1 VEWVVTTGK
10 TVEQAKERALDQL
23 GIAADEAEFE
33 TISAPKKGLFG
44 MVRGEA
50 QIRARVRPVQ
60 PRAKKENRRGRD
72 GGGKRGGKRRGGQ
85 GQSGEQGRNRS
96 KGSKDSNGGGRQS
109 GSRQPSGS
117 TSDTSRAPKDK
128 GSSSAPAKKKAATR
142 AATPSKNTPQKEH
155 EAVVNMNIQ
164 EQAEVVE
171 EFLGGLVDAFGFTAD
186 ISTTELEEDTVLVRV
201 DGEGL
206 GLMVGRKGRTLSA
219 IHEISRAVLHREA
232 DGPLRG
238 RIRLDVA
245 GYRERRQIALEG
257 FVREAAAKVLDDGVD
272 LALEPM
278 SAPDRKI
285 VHDTAAEIDGIGTLS
300 EGEEPNRRVV
310 LVVEDG
316 D

>member
-1 VEWVVTTGK
+1 MEWIQTTGK

-33 TISAPKKGLFG
+33 TVASPKKGLFG

-50 QIRARVRPVQ
+50 QVRARVRPVQ
-60 PRAKKENRRGRD
+60 PRSKDESRRGR
-72 GGGKRGGKRRGGQ
+72 GGDRQNKRGGGNGAGR
-85 GQSGEQGRNRS
+85 SGERGKNRS
-96 KGSKDSNGGGRQS
+96 KGSGGGGRQGGS
-109 GSRQPSGS
+109 GQKGRRDSV
-117 TSDTSRAPKDK
+117 DTGATR
-128 GSSSAPAKKKAATR
+128 SSAKPTPTKQTPARSGGGDRPPVKKDQE
-142 AATPSKNTPQKEH
+142 TP
-155 EAVVNMNIQ
+155 VNMSIE
-164 EQAEVVE
+164 EQSEVVE
-171 EFLGGLVDAFGFTAD
+171 DFLGGLVDAFGLTAD
-186 ISTTELEEDTVLVRV
+186 IGTTKIEEDTVLVRV
-201 DGEGL
+201 DGEDL
-206 GLMVGRKGRTLSA
+206 GLLVGRKGRTLSA

-245 GYRERRQIALEG
+245 GYRERRQAALEA
-257 FVREAAAKVLDDGVD
+257 FVRETATKVIEDGVD

-285 VHDTAAEIDGIGTLS
+285 VHDTAGEIDGIRTLS

-310 LVVEDG
+310 LVPESD

>member
-1 VEWVVTTGK
+1 MEWVVTTGK

-33 TISAPKKGLFG
+33 TITSPKKGLFG

-60 PRAKKENRRGRD
+60 PRAKKEARRGRD
-72 GGGKRGGKRRGGQ
+72 GGGNKRSGGNKRGGGQ
-85 GQSGEQGRNRS
+85 GRAKSGG
-96 KGSKDSNGGGRQS
+96 GGGGRQG
-109 GSRQPSGS
+109 GSNKKSESCAEGEEP
-117 TSDTSRAPKDK
+117 RATV
-128 GSSSAPAKKKAATR
+128 PAKKK
-142 AATPSKNTPQKEH
+142 PSGRKDAPARNKPEKDQ
-155 EAVVNMNIQ
+155 EAIVNMSVQ
-164 EQAEVVE
+164 EQSEVVE
-171 EFLGGLVDAFGFTAD
+171 EFLGGLVEAFGFSAD
-186 ISTTELEEDTVLVRV
+186 VSTTEIEEDTVLVRV
-201 DGEGL
+201 DGDGL

-257 FVREAAAKVLDDGVD
+257 FVREAAAKVIEDGVD

-285 VHDTAAEIDGIGTLS
+285 VHDTAAEIEGIRTLS

-310 LVVEDG
+310 LVVEG
-316 D
+316 DD

>member
-1 VEWVVTTGK
+1 MEWVVTTGK

-60 PRAKKENRRGRD
+60 PRAKKDNRRGRD

-85 GQSGEQGRNRS
+85 GQSGEARNRS
-96 KGSKDSNGGGRQS
+96 KGAKGSSGGGGRGGGS
-109 GSRQPSGS
+109 GSKGEGSGGAKKGGGPSAA
-117 TSDTSRAPKDK
+117 T
-128 GSSSAPAKKKAATR
+128 KKKAASAP
-142 AATPSKNTPQKEH
+142 AAAAKKPSHKEQ

-186 ISTTELEEDTVLVRV
+186 ISTTEIEEDTVLVRV

-257 FVREAAAKVLDDGVD
+257 FVREAAGKVVEDGVD

-285 VHDTAAEIDGIGTLS
+285 VHDTAAEIDGIRTVS

>member
-1 VEWVVTTGK
+1 
-10 TVEQAKERALDQL
+10 
-23 GIAADEAEFE
+23 
-33 TISAPKKGLFG
+33 
-44 MVRGEA
+44 M
-50 QIRARVRPVQ
+50 
-60 PRAKKENRRGRD
+60 
-72 GGGKRGGKRRGGQ
+72 
-85 GQSGEQGRNRS
+85 
-96 KGSKDSNGGGRQS
+96 
-109 GSRQPSGS
+109 
-117 TSDTSRAPKDK
+117 
-128 GSSSAPAKKKAATR
+128 
-142 AATPSKNTPQKEH
+142 
-155 EAVVNMNIQ
+155 
-164 EQAEVVE
+164 
-171 EFLGGLVDAFGFTAD
+171 
-186 ISTTELEEDTVLVRV
+186 RV

>member
-1 VEWVVTTGK
+1 MEWVVTTGK

-33 TISAPKKGLFG
+33 TITSPKKGLFG

-60 PRAKKENRRGRD
+60 PRAKKEARRGRN
-72 GGGKRGGKRRGGQ
+72 GGAKRSGGKKRGGEGR
-85 GQSGEQGRNRS
+85 SGDQGRGRS
-96 KGSKDSNGGGRQS
+96 KSSGGGRQGDS
-109 GSRQPSGS
+109 GQKREPRGDQDAQRKS
-117 TSDTSRAPKDK
+117 A
-128 GSSSAPAKKKAATR
+128 APAKKKSTGRKDAPAR
-142 AATPSKNTPQKEH
+142 NKPKNDQ
-155 EAVVNMNIQ
+155 EAVVNMSVQ
-164 EQAEVVE
+164 EQSEVVE
-171 EFLGGLVDAFGFTAD
+171 EFLGGLVDAFGFSAD
-186 ISTTELEEDTVLVRV
+186 VSTTEIEEDTVLVRV

-257 FVREAAAKVLDDGVD
+257 FVREASAKVLEDGVD

-285 VHDTAAEIDGIGTLS
+285 VHDTAAEIAGISTLS

-310 LVVEDG
+310 LVVEG
-316 D
+316 DD

>member
-1 VEWVVTTGK
+1 
-10 TVEQAKERALDQL
+10 
-23 GIAADEAEFE
+23 
-33 TISAPKKGLFG
+33 
-44 MVRGEA
+44 M
-50 QIRARVRPVQ
+50 
-60 PRAKKENRRGRD
+60 
-72 GGGKRGGKRRGGQ
+72 
-85 GQSGEQGRNRS
+85 
-96 KGSKDSNGGGRQS
+96 
-109 GSRQPSGS
+109 
-117 TSDTSRAPKDK
+117 
-128 GSSSAPAKKKAATR
+128 
-142 AATPSKNTPQKEH
+142 
-155 EAVVNMNIQ
+155 
-164 EQAEVVE
+164 
-171 EFLGGLVDAFGFTAD
+171 
-186 ISTTELEEDTVLVRV
+186 
-201 DGEGL
+201 
-206 GLMVGRKGRTLSA
+206 
-219 IHEISRAVLHREA
+219 LHREA

>member
-1 VEWVVTTGK
+1 MEWVVTTGK

-33 TISAPKKGLFG
+33 TITSPKKGLFG

-60 PRAKKENRRGRD
+60 PRAKTDARRGRN
-72 GGGKRGGKRRGGQ
+72 GGGNKRSGGNKRGGQ
-85 GQSGEQGRNRS
+85 GRAKS
-96 KGSKDSNGGGRQS
+96 GGG
-109 GSRQPSGS
+109 GSRQG
-117 TSDTSRAPKDK
+117 
-128 GSSSAPAKKKAATR
+128 GSSKKTEARPEGDAPRATTPAKKKTTGRKDAPAR
-142 AATPSKNTPQKEH
+142 NKPKKDQ
-155 EAVVNMNIQ
+155 EAVVNMSVQ
-164 EQAEVVE
+164 EQSEVVE
-171 EFLGGLVDAFGFTAD
+171 EFLSGLVEAFGFSAD
-186 ISTTELEEDTVLVRV
+186 VSTTEIEEDTVLVRV
-201 DGEGL
+201 DGDGL

-257 FVREAAAKVLDDGVD
+257 FVREAAAKVIEDGVD

-285 VHDTAAEIDGIGTLS
+285 VHDTAAEIDGIRTLS

-310 LVVEDG
+310 LVVEAD

>member
-1 VEWVVTTGK
+1 MEWVVTTGK

-33 TISAPKKGLFG
+33 TITSPKKGLFG

-60 PRAKKENRRGRD
+60 PRAKKEARRGRD
-72 GGGKRGGKRRGGQ
+72 GGGNKRSGGNKRGGGQ
-85 GQSGEQGRNRS
+85 GRAKSGGA
-96 KGSKDSNGGGRQS
+96 GGRQG
-109 GSRQPSGS
+109 GSSKK
-117 TSDTSRAPKDK
+117 SDSRAEGDEPRETVPARKKTSGRKD
-128 GSSSAPAKKKAATR
+128 APARNKPKKD
-142 AATPSKNTPQKEH
+142 Q
-155 EAVVNMNIQ
+155 EAIVNMSVQ
-164 EQAEVVE
+164 EQSEVVE
-171 EFLGGLVDAFGFTAD
+171 EFLGGLVEAFGFSAD
-186 ISTTELEEDTVLVRV
+186 VSTTEIEEDTVLVRV
-201 DGEGL
+201 DGDGL

-257 FVREAAAKVLDDGVD
+257 FVREAAAKVIEDGVD

-285 VHDTAAEIDGIGTLS
+285 VHDTAAEIEGIRTLS

-310 LVVEDG
+310 LVVEG
-316 D
+316 DD

>member
-1 VEWVVTTGK
+1 MEWVVTTGK

-33 TISAPKKGLFG
+33 TITSPKKGLFG

-60 PRAKKENRRGRD
+60 PRAKKDARRGRN
-72 GGGKRGGKRRGGQ
+72 GGGGSSKRGGGNKRSSGQ
-85 GQSGEQGRNRS
+85 GRTKA
-96 KGSKDSNGGGRQS
+96 KGSGGGGPQG
-109 GSRQPSGS
+109 GSNRKADERPDGDEAAEAGPSKKKQGG
-117 TSDTSRAPKDK
+117 RKE
-128 GSSSAPAKKKAATR
+128 APARNKPKKE
-142 AATPSKNTPQKEH
+142 QED
-155 EAVVNMNIQ
+155 VVNMSVQ
-164 EQAEVVE
+164 EQSEVVE
-171 EFLGGLVDAFGFTAD
+171 EFLSGLVDAFGFTAD
-186 ISTTELEEDTVLVRV
+186 VSTTEIEEDTVLVRV

-257 FVREAAAKVLDDGVD
+257 FVKEAAAKVLEDGVD

-285 VHDTAAEIDGIGTLS
+285 VHDTAAEIAGIRTLS
-300 EGEEPNRRVV
+300 EGEEPNRRVI
-310 LVVEDG
+310 LVVED
-316 D
+316 DD

>member
-1 VEWVVTTGK
+1 MEWVVTTGK

-33 TISAPKKGLFG
+33 TITSPKKGLFG

-60 PRAKKENRRGRD
+60 PRAKKEARRGRD
-72 GGGKRGGKRRGGQ
+72 GGGNKRSGGNKRGGGQ
-85 GQSGEQGRNRS
+85 GRAKSGG
-96 KGSKDSNGGGRQS
+96 GGGGRQG
-109 GSRQPSGS
+109 GSNKKSE
-117 TSDTSRAPKDK
+117 SRAEGEEPR
-128 GSSSAPAKKKAATR
+128 ATVPAKKK
-142 AATPSKNTPQKEH
+142 PSGRKDAPARNKPEKDQ
-155 EAVVNMNIQ
+155 EAIVNMSVQ
-164 EQAEVVE
+164 EQSEVVE
-171 EFLGGLVDAFGFTAD
+171 EFLGGLVEAFGFSAD
-186 ISTTELEEDTVLVRV
+186 VSTTEIEEDTVLVRV
-201 DGEGL
+201 DGDGL

-257 FVREAAAKVLDDGVD
+257 FVREAAAKVIEDGVD

-285 VHDTAAEIDGIGTLS
+285 VHDTAAEIEGIRTLS

-310 LVVEDG
+310 LVVEG
-316 D
+316 DD

>member
-33 TISAPKKGLFG
+33 TITSPKKGLFG

-60 PRAKKENRRGRD
+60 PRAKKEARRGRD
-72 GGGKRGGKRRGGQ
+72 GGGNKRSGGNKRGGGQ
-85 GQSGEQGRNRS
+85 GRAKSGGA
-96 KGSKDSNGGGRQS
+96 GGRQG
-109 GSRQPSGS
+109 GSNKK
-117 TSDTSRAPKDK
+117 TDSRAEGDEPRETV
-128 GSSSAPAKKKAATR
+128 PAKKKTSGRKDAPAR
-142 AATPSKNTPQKEH
+142 NKPKKDQ
-155 EAVVNMNIQ
+155 EAIVNMSVQ
-164 EQAEVVE
+164 EQSEVVE
-171 EFLGGLVDAFGFTAD
+171 EFLGGLVEAFGFSAD
-186 ISTTELEEDTVLVRV
+186 VSTTEIEEDTVLVRV
-201 DGEGL
+201 DGDGL

-257 FVREAAAKVLDDGVD
+257 FVREAAAKVIEDGVD

-285 VHDTAAEIDGIGTLS
+285 VHDTAAEIEGIRTLS

-310 LVVEDG
+310 LVVEGDG
-316 D
+316 

>member
-1 VEWVVTTGK
+1 MEWVVTTGK

-60 PRAKKENRRGRD
+60 PRAKKDNRRGRD
-72 GGGKRGGKRRGGQ
+72 GGGKRGGKRQGGQ
-85 GQSGEQGRNRS
+85 GQSGEARNRS
-96 KGSKDSNGGGRQS
+96 KGAKGSGGGGRGGGS
-109 GSRQPSGS
+109 GSKGEESGGAKKGGGPSAA
-117 TSDTSRAPKDK
+117 T
-128 GSSSAPAKKKAATR
+128 KKKAASAP
-142 AATPSKNTPQKEH
+142 AAAAKKPSQTEQ

-186 ISTTELEEDTVLVRV
+186 ISTTEIEEDTVLVRV

-257 FVREAAAKVLDDGVD
+257 FVREAAGKVIEDGVD

-285 VHDTAAEIDGIGTLS
+285 VHDTAAEIDGIRTVS

>member
-1 VEWVVTTGK
+1 MEWVVTTGK

-33 TISAPKKGLFG
+33 TITSPKKGLFG

-60 PRAKKENRRGRD
+60 PRAKKEARRGRNGGAKR
-72 GGGKRGGKRRGGQ
+72 GGGKKRGGDGR
-85 GQSGEQGRNRS
+85 SGDQGRNRS
-96 KGSKDSNGGGRQS
+96 KGSGGGRQGDS
-109 GSRQPSGS
+109 GQKGEPRA
-117 TSDTSRAPKDK
+117 DRDAPKK
-128 GSSSAPAKKKAATR
+128 SAAPAKKKDTGRKDAPAR
-142 AATPSKNTPQKEH
+142 NKPKKDE
-155 EAVVNMNIQ
+155 EAVVNMSVQ
-164 EQAEVVE
+164 EQSEVVE

-186 ISTTELEEDTVLVRV
+186 VSTTELEEDTVLVRV

-257 FVREAAAKVLDDGVD
+257 FVREASAKVLEDGVD

-285 VHDTAAEIDGIGTLS
+285 VHDTAAEIAGIGTLS

-310 LVVEDG
+310 LVVEG
-316 D
+316 DD